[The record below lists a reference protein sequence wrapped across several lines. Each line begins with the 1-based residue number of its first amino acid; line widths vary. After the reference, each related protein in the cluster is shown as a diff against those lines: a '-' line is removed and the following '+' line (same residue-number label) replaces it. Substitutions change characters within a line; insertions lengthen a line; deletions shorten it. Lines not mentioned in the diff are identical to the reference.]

1 MNFYS
6 VNLRREY
13 LKDEKWITS
22 LSVFS
27 LIVIADSPEVAI
39 AKINQ
44 CIENQTTENLRFLLD
59 GEIHKGFGLLQ
70 VNTLFGDGSNI
81 VVV

>member
-1 MNFYS
+1 MDFYT
-6 VNLRREY
+6 VNLQREY
-13 LKDEKWITS
+13 FKDGKWIHS
-22 LSVFS
+22 LSAYS

-44 CIENQTTENLRFLLD
+44 CIENQTTETLRFVLD

-70 VNTLFGDGSNI
+70 VGTLFGYGSTI
-81 VVV
+81 VAV